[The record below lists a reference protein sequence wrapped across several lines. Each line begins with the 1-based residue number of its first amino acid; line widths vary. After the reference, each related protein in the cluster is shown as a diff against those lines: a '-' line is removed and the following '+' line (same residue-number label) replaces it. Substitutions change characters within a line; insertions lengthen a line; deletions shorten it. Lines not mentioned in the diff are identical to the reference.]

1 MGVRKMSIPASKV
14 KELRDLT
21 GAGLMDCKRALTET
35 NGNVEK
41 AIEFLRKK
49 GIAKAEKRAS
59 KTTKEGVI
67 EAYIHTGNRL
77 GVLVEVN
84 CETDFVARTDDFKK
98 FAKEIAMQIAASNP
112 LVITR
117 EQLSPEIIE
126 KELDIYRTQAKNS
139 GKPDKIIDRI
149 AQGKLEKYFQ
159 EVCLLEQAYIRD
171 PNKTVND
178 ILMELA
184 GKIGENISIKRF
196 VRFRLGE

>member
-1 MGVRKMSIPASKV
+1 MSIPASKV